1 MANLFQQHYT
11 RDEVRAL
18 LPQVRGWLQRLS
30 ELRGDISKL
39 DKKLEKLME
48 PGRDLG
54 GPVVE
59 NWVRT
64 VAQIKTVLF
73 EFVRREIQIKDLKRG
88 LLDFPALMGDKEVFL
103 CWEHG
108 EADVD
113 FWHELDAGYAGRQR
127 LDDLDL

>member
-108 EADVD
+108 EADVE